1 MLFWQLRLAYSDQR
15 DEIIFLQMQLEA
27 KDAKIKQLEKEKESL
42 LREKSQRWMEFAWI
56 LLLPY
61 IYVQNSQLLVYL

>member
-61 IYVQNSQLLVYL
+61 IYVENSQLLVY